1 MRGEQ
6 LGASAWFARVWFC
19 QRSGLSARAYC
30 AAQGISYSTFM
41 SWRSRLVRE
50 LAGGRLPF
58 RRFVR

>member
-1 MRGEQ
+1 MRREQ

-30 AAQGISYSTFM
+30 ASQGISYSTFM